1 MAKRLRVNP
10 NLPMCP
16 THDHGNIY
24 AYEDTHGEMIY
35 RCVHQEHD
43 PMWGSGEE
51 LLRPATRNSWNYD
64 ELFAA
69 AQNKKGKQIARP
81 QVIKEERMD
90 MEQANETAQAATT
103 PATASNGKLEEVIAR
118 AGAKGM
124 SIKEFAVKAD
134 LNLGSLYNALRA
146 EKAGRVIYSAKF
158 MTKLEKAL
166 TD

>member
-1 MAKRLRVNP
+1 
-10 NLPMCP
+10 
-16 THDHGNIY
+16 
-24 AYEDTHGEMIY
+24 
-35 RCVHQEHD
+35 
-43 PMWGSGEE
+43 
-51 LLRPATRNSWNYD
+51 
-64 ELFAA
+64 
-69 AQNKKGKQIARP
+69 
-81 QVIKEERMD
+81 MD
-90 MEQANETAQAATT
+90 MEQANETAQAATA